1 MVILGIDYGT
11 KKIGV
16 AIGQSITRTA
26 NPLKVINNNESMKI
40 ELAQI
45 MKKWEP
51 KIVVVGQPKLADGNP
66 HPLEKGIENF
76 IRVLKSS
83 YNVAIYRED
92 EALSSFEASHYTNER
107 DAFDAYAAAIILES
121 WMRQN
126 LTSEGKLK

>member
-16 AIGQSITRTA
+16 AVGQSITKTA
-26 NPLKVINNNESMKI
+26 NPLKIIKNNLAMEN
-40 ELAQI
+40 ELAKI
-45 MKKWEP
+45 MKEWQP
-51 KIVVVGQPKLADGNP
+51 KVVVIGRPKLADGKP

-83 YNVAIYRED
+83 YNVGIYRED